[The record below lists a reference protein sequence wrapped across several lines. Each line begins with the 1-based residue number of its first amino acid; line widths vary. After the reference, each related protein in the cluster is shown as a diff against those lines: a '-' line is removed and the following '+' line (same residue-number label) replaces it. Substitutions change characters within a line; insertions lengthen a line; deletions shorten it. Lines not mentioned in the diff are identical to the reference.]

1 MSGRKTLVDITDW
14 VQTHGDE
21 LKATL
26 HPRKGRIPSLAT
38 LRLVLCTVAVTTL
51 EAAVSRFQSG
61 LVGDTAGMG
70 TVLTQDGRELHGLA
84 LDGKTVR
91 GASAHGQ
98 LIHLVS
104 LVHHGSGL
112 VLAQAKA
119 SEKLHERRVAEQL
132 LADTDL
138 HDTVITMDALHTCQ
152 KQAHQIR
159 AGGGDYLFVVKR
171 NQRTLYDDIEAAFAV
186 LPPTGT
192 CESEFWQY
200 ETTIVHH
207 YGHGRT
213 ETHTLDSTTALNQY
227 LPFPDVG
234 QVVRRTRTVR
244 KHSTQE
250 ISVSVEYLI
259 TSLDRQRVTLAQ
271 VEQLRRGH
279 WTIENVTHYGRDVS
293 FGEDRSQIRTGD
305 APQVLAALRNAVAAL
320 LSIEGWTTLPA
331 GFRYSARSPQIL
343 LRLMGAIAT

>member
-1 MSGRKTLVDITDW
+1 
-14 VQTHGDE
+14 
-21 LKATL
+21 
-26 HPRKGRIPSLAT
+26 
-38 LRLVLCTVAVTTL
+38 
-51 EAAVSRFQSG
+51 
-61 LVGDTAGMG
+61 
-70 TVLTQDGRELHGLA
+70 
-84 LDGKTVR
+84 
-91 GASAHGQ
+91 
-98 LIHLVS
+98 
-104 LVHHGSGL
+104 
-112 VLAQAKA
+112 
-119 SEKLHERRVAEQL
+119 
-132 LADTDL
+132 
-138 HDTVITMDALHTCQ
+138 
-152 KQAHQIR
+152 
-159 AGGGDYLFVVKR
+159 LFVVKR